1 HRQGVGGGHRD
12 RPDVLQD
19 VLGGHGGVPDPRVGE
34 LHVRLDVG
42 VEVVADHEHVV
53 VLGHRVHR
61 ERQGRVGRGG
71 QHVGLAGDHDDVGGV
86 PAAGALGVEHV
97 DAAPGDGAQGVLHV
111 AGLVEAV
118 GVQRDLDAERLGGAQ
133 RGVDGARGGAPVLV
147 DLEAAG
153 AGQHLLLQR
162 GPPDRVALAQQQDVD
177 RYGVQCA
184 VGEGEV
190 PPAGGDRGGL
200 APLGGPGA
208 AADGGG
214 DAGGQPFPELLGV
227 EEVHVGVDAAGGE
240 DAPLAGQH
248 LGPRA
253 DHQVGVDAVLHVGVA
268 GLADGGDPAAAHA
281 DVGPDHAPVVEHH
294 DIGDD
299 QVEGALGG
307 GGGGLQHGLADGLAP
322 AEDRLVAAGAA
333 VLLDLDP
340 QVGVAEADLVA
351 G

>member
-1 HRQGVGGGHRD
+1 
-12 RPDVLQD
+12 
-19 VLGGHGGVPDPRVGE
+19 
-34 LHVRLDVG
+34 
-42 VEVVADHEHVV
+42 
-53 VLGHRVHR
+53 
-61 ERQGRVGRGG
+61 
-71 QHVGLAGDHDDVGGV
+71 
-86 PAAGALGVEHV
+86 
-97 DAAPGDGAQGVLHV
+97 
-111 AGLVEAV
+111 
-118 GVQRDLDAERLGGAQ
+118 
-133 RGVDGARGGAPVLV
+133 
-147 DLEAAG
+147 
-153 AGQHLLLQR
+153 
-162 GPPDRVALAQQQDVD
+162 
-177 RYGVQCA
+177 
-184 VGEGEV
+184 
-190 PPAGGDRGGL
+190 
-200 APLGGPGA
+200 
-208 AADGGG
+208 
-214 DAGGQPFPELLGV
+214 QPFPELLGV

-351 G
+351 GGRAVQRRVVGARDAGHRASSCFSTRPAPAGTRMPGTSRRPASATACTARESPGWKRSDVPAGMSSRNPCTRERSAGSPSGPAKEIAGCTSARWMCEPICTGRSPSLTTTPVRPSRPVLICTSPSPTRIAPGSSPGSATEPAPAAGRIGPLRVTSLRPSGKVASTCRWSTSSGTPGMTWSAVSTCTPSAISCSTVAPSRARSSAQQDSK